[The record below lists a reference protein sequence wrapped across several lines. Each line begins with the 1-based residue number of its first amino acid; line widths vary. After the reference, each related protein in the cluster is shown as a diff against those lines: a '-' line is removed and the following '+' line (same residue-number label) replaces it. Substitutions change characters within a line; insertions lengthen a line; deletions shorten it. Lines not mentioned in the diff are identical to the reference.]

1 MKIPPMPPA
10 RTTAEQ
16 WPRKR
21 HKDRQRRRRNAR
33 HKSHIQQPAPDHRN
47 DWENL

>member
-21 HKDRQRRRRNAR
+21 HKDRQRRRNAR
-33 HKSHIQQPAPDHRN
+33 QRAGTQQLSHHNRDHQ
-47 DWENL
+47 ETP